1 MQEILLVIHLIV
13 AVALVGLILI
23 QRSEGGALGIGGGGF
38 MSARGSANLLTRATS
53 ILAVAFIGLSLTL
66 SILASRSN
74 QNTSVFDD
82 PNVIVDEE
90 TVETEEVPLLPEGD

>member
-38 MSARGSANLLTRATS
+38 MSARGSANLLTRATA
-53 ILAVAFIGLSLTL
+53 ILAVAFVGLSLAL
-66 SILASRSN
+66 SILASQANR
-74 QNTSVFDD
+74 NTSVFDD
-82 PNVIVDEE
+82 PAVIASEE
-90 TVETEEVPLLPEGD
+90 EMPEEPLLPEGN